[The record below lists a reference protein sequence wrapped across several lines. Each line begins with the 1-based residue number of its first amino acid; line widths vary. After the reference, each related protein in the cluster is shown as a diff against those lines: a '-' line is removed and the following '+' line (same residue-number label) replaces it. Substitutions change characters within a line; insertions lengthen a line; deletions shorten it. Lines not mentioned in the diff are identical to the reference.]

1 MELLLLRHG
10 TAEDQGVKYPADFDR
25 PLTTDGRAKMT
36 SEAKAIA
43 KLWLPDAILSS
54 PLVRARQTAEIVAR
68 ACGIDGIALD
78 ESLAERDFDAVFEA
92 AEKLKVRRV
101 VAVGHEPLL
110 SMTLSYALTGDT
122 DAVRSTFKKGTAA
135 VIGFD
140 GTPRK
145 GEGWLEMLIQPAA
158 LRAFAG

>member
-1 MELLLLRHG
+1 MLLLRHG
-10 TAEDQGVKYPADFDR
+10 IAEDQGVRYPADFDR
-25 PLTTDGRAKMT
+25 PLTADGRAKMT

-43 KLWLPDAILSS
+43 KLWLPDAIISS

-78 ESLAERDFDAVFEA
+78 ESLAEHNFDAVFEA
-92 AEKLKVRRV
+92 AARLNVRRV

-122 DAVRSTFKKGTAA
+122 GAVRSTFKKGTAA
-135 VIGFD
+135 VVGFD
-140 GTPRK
+140 GPPRR
-145 GEGWLEMLIQPAA
+145 GEGWLELLVQPAT